1 MRRPRTEL
9 LFALALSAPLSALPA
24 SATETNSVEV
34 LSFDAAVSQALQR
47 NPNTIVAAEEIK
59 RARALVEQTRSAS
72 LPTLTANGS
81 YTRLDNDRVLD
92 KTVIAGANT
101 IAANLT
107 LAIPLIAP
115 ARWGQWSHARDN
127 VDLAR
132 LSAAEVKRQLA
143 VTVGRTYL
151 SLIAE
156 RRVIE
161 ATERAVVNARAHASY
176 AHQRFAGGWGTRVDE
191 IRAAQELSTDEA
203 QLEAQYAQLV
213 RLQESLGVLL
223 GSDHAVTAADDV
235 VLPTPPPPASA
246 IDDARN
252 LRADVRLS
260 RLRVDTAH
268 HLVRDNWLDYLPS
281 LVGSFQP
288 FYQNPPTLTIPET
301 GWQAQ
306 LALTIPLYDGGLR
319 YGLAHERSALESEA
333 RATVAG
339 TVRQAE
345 SEVRASQEEL
355 RRAATAL
362 TAARDASKQAAEA
375 LTLSNLA
382 YQNGASTNIEV
393 IDAERRA
400 RDAETTSAVAEDAAR
415 QAQLDLLV
423 ASGRFPQ

>member
-1 MRRPRTEL
+1 MRGPRTEL
-9 LFALALSAPLSALPA
+9 VVALLLSALPA
-24 SATETNSVEV
+24 SAAESRSVEV
-34 LSFDAAVSQALQR
+34 LSFESAVSQAIQR
-47 NPNTIVAAEEIK
+47 NPSTIVAAEEIK

-81 YTRLDNDRVLD
+81 YTRLDNDRVLNGN
-92 KTVIAGANT
+92 VIAGANT
-101 IAANLT
+101 VAANLT
-107 LAIPLIAP
+107 LLLPLVAP

-132 LSAAEVKRQLA
+132 ASAAEVRRQLA
-143 VTVGRTYL
+143 VTVARTYL

-161 ATERAVVNARAHASY
+161 ATERAVVNARAHAAY

-191 IRAAQELSTDEA
+191 LRAAQELSTDEA
-203 QLEAQYAQLV
+203 QLEALYAQLV
-213 RLQESLGVLL
+213 RLQESLGVLI
-223 GSDHAVTAADDV
+223 GADHSVTAADDV
-235 VLPTPPPPASA
+235 TLPAPPAPATA
-246 IDDARN
+246 IDDARS

-306 LALTIPLYDGGLR
+306 LSLSIPLYDGGLR
-319 YGLAHERSALESEA
+319 YGLAHERQALESEA

-339 TVRQAE
+339 TLRQAE
-345 SEVRASQEEL
+345 SEVRASQEEM
-355 RRAATAL
+355 RRATTAL
-362 TAARDASKQAAEA
+362 TAAREASKQAAEA